1 MAIQKNEG
9 YSGDFVQMGMT
20 SLGREWK
27 GIKRE
32 LDKARR
38 AAKKE
43 AERRQEAEKRAQGI
57 GSSSSFG
64 GGYPSQRHGGRDF
77 ERDDAYRGGPPPRN
91 SYAQGERRY
100 GGSRYDDEARPAG
113 YRGHHR

>member
-57 GSSSSFG
+57 GSSSTFG
-64 GGYPSQRHGGRDF
+64 GGYPSHRHGGRDF
-77 ERDDAYRGGPPPRN
+77 ERDDAYQRGPPRN

-100 GGSRYDDEARPAG
+100 GGGRYDDDARPGG